1 MSPSE
6 IPPQHSAD
14 PAGGMSVQSTGE
26 MQAVIQF
33 LRSLSPFHFN
43 VRQSEPGIP
52 EEIHRSMQ
60 DAVWEGA
67 LVGIMATFIGG
78 VILTGFALSLGAN
91 AFVIGLIAA
100 IQQGANMLQLRAFHS
115 LEQHGNRKAM
125 AVRYAM
131 SARLVWV
138 LICAVTFV
146 TAEPFGSY
154 RLWIFLALFTISVS
168 LGIFS
173 YVPWTSW
180 LVDLVP
186 ERVRGRFFAQRN
198 LAAGAVGV
206 VLGVGAGSFIDFWN
220 DAALGPAP
228 YAFVVLLAF
237 GVVFGLFAVSIQ
249 NRMYHPPY
257 PKSESEQTFWE
268 SLKRPF
274 KDLAFRR
281 VFLLRVFYDLSLGV
295 AGTFYSVYMLT
306 QAHLSFTFVSVM
318 VMLTTLAYLTS
329 LKFWGRMID
338 RFGNKPILYICLSG
352 KLLFALLWL
361 FTTPTTFLLYI
372 FIHLFGVFDAGK
384 GVAVINLVYKIAPV
398 ERRANY
404 ITVDGAVVGIAAT
417 IAPLIG
423 GVIAISVS
431 DWSLSVGPL
440 HWEHFHFLFIM
451 AAVLA
456 GVTFVFLRRVEE
468 PAAAPIADVVSVLR
482 PIRSVDVYE
491 GLEIARTMML
501 APARYLLKKIGPMTK
516 PRKRGKKRRGTG

>member
-1 MSPSE
+1 MSTSE
-6 IPPQHSAD
+6 MPPEHPAD
-14 PAGGMSVQSTGE
+14 PPGGMPTQASGE
-26 MQAVIQF
+26 MRAIIQF
-33 LRSLSPFHFN
+33 LRDLSPFYFN

-52 EEIHRSMQ
+52 EEAHHSMQ
-60 DAVWEGA
+60 YAVWEGA

-78 VILTGFALSLGAN
+78 VILTGFALSLGAS

-100 IQQGANMLQLRAFHS
+100 IQQGANMLQIRAFHS

-125 AVRYAM
+125 AIRFAA
-131 SARLVWV
+131 SSRLVWV

-154 RLWIFLALFTISVS
+154 RIWIFVALFTVSVS

-206 VLGVGAGSFIDFWN
+206 VLGVAAGSFIDFWN
-220 DAALGPAP
+220 DTALGPAP

-274 KDLAFRR
+274 GDPAFRR
-281 VFLLRVFYDLSLGV
+281 VFVLRVFYDLSLGV

-306 QAHLSFTFVSVM
+306 QAQLSFTFVSVM
-318 VMLTTLAYLTS
+318 VMLTTLAYLSS

-361 FTTPTTFLLYI
+361 FTTPTTFLLYV

-384 GVAVINLVYKIAPV
+384 GVAVLNLVYKIAPV

-417 IAPLIG
+417 IAPLVG
-423 GVIAISVS
+423 GAIAVSIS

-440 HWEHFHFLFIM
+440 HWEHFHFLFMM

-456 GVTFVFLRRVEE
+456 AVTFVFLKRVQE
-468 PAAAPIADVVSVLR
+468 PAAMPITDVVSVLR
-482 PIRSVDVYE
+482 PIRSVDIYE
-491 GLEIARTMML
+491 GLEIARNMML
-501 APARYLLKKIGPMTK
+501 APARYFLRKIEPMTK
-516 PRKRGKKRRGTG
+516 SRKAGKKRGRTR